1 MNSIVLICG
10 TYYITLLQH
19 LNIYRVSHFPHQ
31 NHVLKN
37 LPQKSFKMFE
47 SKRMI
52 RASTPHIKAKISAKV
67 LIHLIRSR
75 RNLTSCCNVGTQYPV
90 DSSIVRY
97 FHHNE
102 EKMRGYKVKFRSHIR
117 THKFHC
123 YTLKSNDDIAE
134 SFCCEHIEFEQPTT
148 STTSSSIANRNET
161 SFQMLRE

>member
-1 MNSIVLICG
+1 MRSGLADDSLFTVLNVHFQLQEDMNSIILISE

-52 RASTPHIKAKISAKV
+52 RASTPHIQAKISAKV

-117 THKFHC
+117 T
-123 YTLKSNDDIAE
+123 
-134 SFCCEHIEFEQPTT
+134 QVT
-148 STTSSSIANRNET
+148 SVYA
-161 SFQMLRE
+161 QKQ

>member
-1 MNSIVLICG
+1 MRSGLADDSLFTVLNVHFQLQEDMNSIILISE

-52 RASTPHIKAKISAKV
+52 RASTPHIQAKISAKV

-75 RNLTSCCNVGTQYPV
+75 RNLTS
-90 DSSIVRY
+90 
-97 FHHNE
+97 FHCL
-102 EKMRGYKVKFRSHIR
+102 FRSLGHKNWEVGRGDLAKIMRTSRDSRCTSCGNGNREIR
-117 THKFHC
+117 WC
-123 YTLKSNDDIAE
+123 
-134 SFCCEHIEFEQPTT
+134 
-148 STTSSSIANRNET
+148 
-161 SFQMLRE
+161 